1 MLAAIIITNLIA
13 LSISTIA
20 SSTSATEERVIFS
33 SAETTASSIIF
44 TQRESLAYT
53 TKYALWLAGET
64 SKREVQI
71 SRALLAQRLNVIDIK
86 NGTMGSRLDPE
97 YLQALKESD
106 QILESAPDGIL
117 TRDQARF
124 VSDRAN
130 EFISTFLLASRS
142 MVVQYQQ
149 ELDQHLL
156 DASNVRKSKAE
167 QNLFLLLSLMFLTS
181 IFLIWI
187 GRTALTQ
194 FRDTRKYIQSEVEA
208 LNSAQKELESTQ
220 SVVRTLEKLN
230 ESKNDFIS
238 TVNHELRTPLTSIIG
253 YVELLKMHLDSQ
265 SMEKCGELI
274 EVIDKNALV
283 LLDLVE
289 SILSLSKLDA
299 QGLDYE
305 FTEVDLLKV
314 IEKAIFV
321 LTPQSSTSNI
331 VVEVETNRD
340 SDYKALGSASQLSQ
354 VFINLISNAIKFS
367 PKNSRIQVIV
377 SRVQNDLMLS
387 EIEVKIVDQ
396 GMGIPEDEI
405 PQLFDRFFRASN
417 AAKNHIAGTGLGLS
431 IANRIVELHKGRI
444 SVSSTPNVGSVFT
457 VNLPV
462 FITQVEQ
469 LIFDKR
475 AQVLLRAI
483 DGIEQASQQDLQ
495 NVCHEMGGAIGF
507 YALEG
512 LSEEIAGFVKWLRDE
527 TPKSEAEIQIKRDI
541 LLAQLKQTYR
551 IIHSEEKIDAR

>member
-20 SSTSATEERVIFS
+20 SSRSATEERVIFS

-71 SRALLAQRLNVIDIK
+71 SRALLAQRLNVIDIG

-181 IFLIWI
+181 IFLLWI

-340 SDYKALGSASQLSQ
+340 SDYKALGNTSQLSQ